1 MFNLKDM
8 KDLIHKD
15 GTSQASIKSRVA
27 TIRALGNTNTKKKHD
42 NHEERF
48 DKLLG
53 YLKDESPECRI
64 AAAETLG
71 QCSRE
76 VAVTYLCQYI
86 QTEQDENVVKAMKA
100 AISSI
105 RENIRRNR

>member
-1 MFNLKDM
+1 MFNLKE
-8 KDLIHKD
+8 LIHKD
-15 GTSQASIKSRVA
+15 GASQGSVKSRIA
-27 TIRALGNTNTKKKHD
+27 TIKALGDTNTKKKHD
-42 NHEERF
+42 NDEARV

-105 RENIRRNR
+105 RENMRRNR

>member
-1 MFNLKDM
+1 MIKIAPSLLAADFGK
-8 KDLIHKD
+8 IHEEI
-15 GTSQASIKSRVA
+15 A
-27 TIRALGNTNTKKKHD
+27 NTKKKHD